1 MELYRGGWVVGGGV
15 GVGGVWEAKGGLTI
29 HQHGERAAVCS
40 VKHKSSH
47 GVHVRTRRSLGAV

>member
-1 MELYRGGWVVGGGV
+1 MGVGGG
-15 GVGGVWEAKGGLTI
+15 WEAEGRLTI

-47 GVHVRTRRSLGAV
+47 GVHVRTRWSLGAV